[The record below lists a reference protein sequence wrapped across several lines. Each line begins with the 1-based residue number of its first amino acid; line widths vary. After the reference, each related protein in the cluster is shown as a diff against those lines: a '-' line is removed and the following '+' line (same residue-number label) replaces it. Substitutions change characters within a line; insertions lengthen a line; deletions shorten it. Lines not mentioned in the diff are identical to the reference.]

1 MKKTG
6 VRTTM
11 DPNEV
16 FGQLMK
22 DTGLSLDEVLDRVE
36 KGQVDFTPDVKWNM
50 ARKTD
55 RKK

>member
-16 FGQLMK
+16 SGQLMK
-22 DTGLSLDEVLDRVE
+22 DTGLSLEEVLDRVD
-36 KGQVDFTPDVKWNM
+36 KGQVDFTPDVKRNV
-50 ARKTD
+50 ARKAD

>member
-1 MKKTG
+1 
-6 VRTTM
+6 M